1 MLNGLKSLAWLSA
14 ALIAGQIAA
23 APASADATADFY
35 KGKRITFVI
44 PTSPG
49 GSYHAYGLQITRHM
63 GKHVPGNPTFVLQNM
78 PGAGGIVATNHLY
91 NVAPKDGTAIGMI
104 NQAIPLT
111 QLLGES
117 GVKFDVSKMTW
128 IGDAIVSNSV
138 AVAWHETP
146 FKTIQDVMD
155 KEMIIGAE
163 GGMSSSTIIP
173 RVMNA
178 VIGTRFKIVQGFPGG
193 GPMNMAIERGEIHG
207 RGAVVYAGWKAQKP
221 DWVAD
226 KKLIFLVQT
235 GTERDKELP
244 DVPLLVDLAKTP
256 EDRKLLELASLV
268 PALGRATLAPPNLPA
283 ERTKALRDA
292 FMATMQDPEFLAEA
306 AKAKMDI
313 APRSGADLDKLAAT
327 ITATPPE
334 AIERLKTAIEYGR
347 TFDCAEVLKSK
358 EHCATPG
365 GTPAP

>member
-1 MLNGLKSLAWLSA
+1 MLKHLTSA
-14 ALIAGQIAA
+14 AMLLALLAMGALGAA
-23 APASADATADFY
+23 SASADAIADFY
-35 KGKRITFVI
+35 KGKRITFIV
-44 PTSPG
+44 PTEPG

-78 PGAGGIVATNHLY
+78 PGAGAIVATNFLY
-91 NVAPKDGTAIGMI
+91 NVAPKDGTTIGMV

-111 QLLGES
+111 QLLGQK
-117 GVKFDVSKMTW
+117 GVKFDVAKMTW

-138 AVAWHETP
+138 AVAWYETP
-146 FKTIQDVMD
+146 FKTIQDVME

-226 KKLIFLVQT
+226 KKLVFLVQT
-235 GTERDKELP
+235 GLERDKELP
-244 DVPLLVDLAKTP
+244 DVPLLIELAKTP
-256 EDRKLLELASLV
+256 EERKLLELASLV
-268 PALGRATLAPPNLPA
+268 PALGRATLGPPNLPA
-283 ERTKALRDA
+283 DRTKALRDA
-292 FMATMQDPEFLAEA
+292 FMATMKDPEFLAEA
-306 AKAKMDI
+306 KKMKMDI
-313 APRSGADLDKLAAT
+313 EPRNGADLEKLVAAIAST
-327 ITATPPE
+327 SPQDV
-334 AIERLKTAIEYGR
+334 ERLKTAIEYGR

-358 EHCATPG
+358 EHCATK
-365 GTPAP
+365 